1 MKKVLTAIGNNKLNE
16 NLKEYKNCEVLCD
29 DIDNEEKFLE
39 ILERKQIDILFISS
53 RIIQEYSI
61 DELFKIIVN
70 MQQEIFI
77 VFFNVDNIEFKADKT
92 QNIKVFE
99 DFEIEKE
106 EIEKILNREEA
117 VEENKCKIISIFGA
131 RGVGKSTFSTF
142 LAKNVDKGKT
152 KTLLIDFDIYEN
164 SIRTIL
170 KIRKHPKFTGEI
182 KDLII
187 TKEKNF
193 DALCDLDLYFSNRE
207 KIDFFKV
214 HEILSNLKKEYDLII
229 IDTSSN
235 FQNEYTKRIFYNSDD
250 VIFLVEPNILGIKKA
265 KDILEVLENDWKVN
279 DSKIKMI
286 INKSNIYQISESIIE
301 EIFPSLKIYG
311 KIKYNDAYNLMIN
324 RSVDKKEI
332 VKEYVKIGEKVVGR
346 FKK

>member
-1 MKKVLTAIGNNKLNE
+1 MKKVITAIGNNKLNE
-16 NLKEYKNCEVLCD
+16 KLKEYKECEVLSD
-29 DIDNEEKFLE
+29 DINTEEKLLEFLENEE
-39 ILERKQIDILFISS
+39 INILFISS
-53 RIIQEYSI
+53 LIIQEYNVQ
-61 DELFKIIVN
+61 ELFKIIMN
-70 MQQEIFI
+70 MHPEIFI
-77 VFFNVDNIEFKADKT
+77 VFFNVDKMGFEQGKNLK
-92 QNIKVFE
+92 IKVFE
-99 DFEIEKE
+99 DIQIQKE
-106 EIEKILNREEA
+106 ELEELINREE
-117 VEENKCKIISIFGA
+117 ENMQNGCKVISVFGA
-131 RGVGKSTFSTF
+131 RGIGKSTFSTF
-142 LAKNVDKGKT
+142 FAKNVEKSNL
-152 KTLLIDFDIYEN
+152 KTLLIDFDLDEN
-164 SIRTIL
+164 SIKTIL
-170 KIRKHPKFTGEI
+170 KIRKNPKFTGNV

-193 DALCDLDLYFSNRE
+193 DVLCDLNIIFPQGE

-214 HEILSNLKKEYDLII
+214 HEIIGVLKKEYDLII

-235 FQNEYTKRIFYNSDD
+235 FDNEYTKRIFYNSQD
-250 VIFLVEPNILGIKKA
+250 VFFLIEPNILGIKKA
-265 KDILEVLENDWKVN
+265 KSILEVLENDWKI
-279 DSKIKMI
+279 DMSKIKMI